1 MWLKVLMHKICDYML
16 GIGVGIGQAKSG
28 FEEPESK
35 MNFLGLILT
44 YSLSKI
50 FILARSS
57 LFKSLA

>member
-1 MWLKVLMHKICDYML
+1 MWLKVLMDKICDYML
-16 GIGVGIGQAKSG
+16 GIGVGIRQAKSG

-50 FILARSS
+50 FILARRG